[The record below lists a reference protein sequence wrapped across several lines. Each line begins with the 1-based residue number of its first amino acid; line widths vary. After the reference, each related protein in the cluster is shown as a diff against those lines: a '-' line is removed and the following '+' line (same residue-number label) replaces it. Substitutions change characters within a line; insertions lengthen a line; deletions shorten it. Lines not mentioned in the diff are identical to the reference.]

1 MNEPALAG
9 LRIHV
14 HAAGDR
20 GIDGILRL
28 IEKSAQNAPLEDKLS
43 AMCADAGR
51 IAGVDVVSVYV
62 RERGADGDL
71 LVMRG
76 NIGFPA
82 GSIGIA
88 RLRIGEGI
96 TGFVAECLRP
106 VTAAVA
112 RSDARYKHIPGLGE
126 ERFPAFLGV
135 PLVHGGASVGV
146 LVFQRGDAEGFES
159 AEVTLATALAAPFAS
174 AIDLERRRERGEPN
188 GRSVRLR
195 GLPVVQGAA
204 MGRAVTLPSLT
215 ATDDASTVHPSPRL
229 AAAGGLES
237 LQRDLDRVRKQL
249 RKHRDPSVERALANL
264 QLVLA
269 DHRFRDRTL
278 DEVER
283 LGLAAGL
290 ERVARDYA
298 RVPYVV
304 SGSGDLQEVLDERAR
319 ELEDLCV
326 LIMARARDHRFLA
339 RGNVLACPRVG
350 AFTALAAAARGIKAI
365 ASEAPVPPGS
375 PGAAIA
381 SACGIPLVGEV
392 IGLLAWI
399 RQRDLMVINA
409 RGGSIDINP
418 SISQVTRFRQ
428 GDLAG

>member
-28 IEKSAQNAPLEDKLS
+28 IEKSAQNAPLEDKLQ
-43 AMCADAGR
+43 AMCTDASR
-51 IAGVDVVSVYV
+51 IAEVAVVSVYV
-62 RERGADGDL
+62 RERSADGDH

-76 NIGFPA
+76 NVGFPS
-82 GSIGIA
+82 GSIGVA

-106 VTAAVA
+106 VSAAVA
-112 RSDARYKHIPGLGE
+112 HSDTHYKHIPGLGE

-146 LVFQRGDAEGFES
+146 LVFQRSDASAFEQ

-215 ATDDASTVHPSPRL
+215 AADDSTVHPSPRM

-249 RKHRDPSVERALANL
+249 RKNREPAVDRALANL
-264 QLVLA
+264 QLVLS

-283 LGLAAGL
+283 LGLAGGL

-304 SGSGDLQEVLDERAR
+304 SSTGNLQEVLDERAR

-365 ASEAPVPPGS
+365 ASEAPVAPGS

-392 IGLLAWI
+392 VGLLAWI
-399 RQRDLMVINA
+399 RQRDLMVVNA
-409 RGGSIDINP
+409 RGGAIDINP
-418 SISQVTRFRQ
+418 SIAQVTRFRQ
-428 GDLAG
+428 GQLLG